1 LALLAFLPLPQG
13 KQVQTGL
20 LLGQVSTKL
29 HQQPHFFLAERV
41 AQVLLQ
47 TLEAQLP
54 QITVTRHYPQQR
66 LEALFWVLMV
76 TSFSSQFWLAAVAQ
90 AEQQAHPLELLVVV
104 AELVVAAVVLA
115 KTVPLVVVVVMAQC
129 LSGLGN
135 ERLGR

>member
-1 LALLAFLPLPQG
+1 
-13 KQVQTGL
+13 
-20 LLGQVSTKL
+20 
-29 HQQPHFFLAERV
+29 
-41 AQVLLQ
+41 
-47 TLEAQLP
+47 
-54 QITVTRHYPQQR
+54 
-66 LEALFWVLMV
+66 VLMV

-115 KTVPLVVVVVMAQC
+115 KTQLLAVVVAVMAQC

>member
-1 LALLAFLPLPQG
+1 M
-13 KQVQTGL
+13 
-20 LLGQVSTKL
+20 
-29 HQQPHFFLAERV
+29 
-41 AQVLLQ
+41 
-47 TLEAQLP
+47 
-54 QITVTRHYPQQR
+54 
-66 LEALFWVLMV
+66 LMV